1 MRRREFI
8 ALLFTSLVPMA
19 GGRAWADKVFR
30 IGILT
35 SASRSNAP
43 TWATFVHALGDL
55 GYVEGQNL
63 QFESRS
69 AEGQFERLPGMAA
82 ELASMNVDVIVV
94 LGPGP
99 IQAAK
104 AATSKIPIVMIAG
117 SSDPIGEG
125 LITSFA
131 HPGGNIRGLTYAA
144 SSERFGKQLQILK
157 EVMGQ
162 VSRIGV
168 LWDLQL
174 EYFQRAWAP
183 ALGEAARQ
191 LGIEIAGPFVVE
203 NENALPRA
211 FAAMVQE
218 GVGGVLIS
226 AGSTSYNSRSLVA
239 DLARRNG
246 LPTIAAFREFP
257 QAGVLM
263 SYGPDILDLYRRAAG
278 YVHRILKGDK
288 ASELPVEQPTKYQ
301 LVINLKTAMAL
312 QLVVPPSLLIRADE
326 VIE

>member
-1 MRRREFI
+1 MKRREFL
-8 ALLFTSLVPMA
+8 ALLSTSLLPMA
-19 GGRAWADKVFR
+19 GAHAWADKIYR
-30 IGILT
+30 IGVLT
-35 SASRSNAP
+35 SGSRSNAP
-43 TWATFVHALGDL
+43 TWTTFVQALGDL
-55 GYVEGQNL
+55 GYVEGRNL
-63 QFESRS
+63 LFESRS
-69 AEGQFERLPGMAA
+69 AEGQFERLPGIAA

-94 LGPGP
+94 FGPGP
-99 IQAAK
+99 IQAEK
-104 AATSKIPIVMIAG
+104 AATSKIPIVMIAA

-125 LITSFA
+125 LIASFA
-131 HPGGNIRGLTYAA
+131 HPGGNITGLTYAA
-144 SSERFGKQLQILK
+144 SSERFGKQLQILQ

-162 VSRIGV
+162 VSRVGV

-174 EYFQRAWAP
+174 EYFRRAWAP

-191 LGIEIAGPFVVE
+191 LGIEIAGPFLVE
-203 NENALPRA
+203 NENALQRA
-211 FAAMVQE
+211 FAAMAQE
-218 GVGGVLIS
+218 GVGAVLIS
-226 AGSTSYNSRSLVA
+226 AGSTSYNSRQLVA
-239 DLARRNG
+239 DLARRNR

-263 SYGPDILDLYRRAAG
+263 SYGPDLLDLYRRAAG

-288 ASELPVEQPTKYQ
+288 PSDLPVEQPTKYQ